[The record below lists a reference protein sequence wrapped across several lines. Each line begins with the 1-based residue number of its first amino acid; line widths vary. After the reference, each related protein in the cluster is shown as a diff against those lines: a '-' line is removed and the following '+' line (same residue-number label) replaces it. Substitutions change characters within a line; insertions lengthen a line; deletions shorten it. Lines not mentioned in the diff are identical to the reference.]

1 MRNVFL
7 LKSLVNDI
15 HIKQIRVNQGAG
27 VYVFCH
33 FKFLIIE
40 KILQA
45 WHRRLGGC
53 MFSLFSHWF
62 GNEAP
67 SLIFRAGAAL
77 ALFRLLGTFTN
88 QVGQMGGGQNL
99 SLLYGIGLM

>member
-1 MRNVFL
+1 MPIFPVTKMRVTPGI
-7 LKSLVNDI
+7 D
-15 HIKQIRVNQGAG
+15 
-27 VYVFCH
+27 VYLFCH

-77 ALFRLLGTFTN
+77 ALFRPRGTFKN
-88 QVGQMGGGQNL
+88 QVGQLGGGQNL
-99 SLLYGIGLM
+99 FLLYVSGLM